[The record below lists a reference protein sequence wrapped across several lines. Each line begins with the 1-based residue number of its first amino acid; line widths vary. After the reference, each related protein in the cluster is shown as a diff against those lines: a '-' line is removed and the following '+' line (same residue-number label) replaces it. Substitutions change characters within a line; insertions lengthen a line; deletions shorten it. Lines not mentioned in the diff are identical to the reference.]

1 MSKSQEQ
8 QQDQDKE
15 EEMKLKKLSEALDDE
30 ANDGIMNLSS
40 RKILEMN
47 LSILKEL
54 HLDRETT
61 LEYLKKLKGY
71 RYIDEMKDLK
81 YGAFIRWIPITDP
94 DNLQLKYC
102 GIICDI
108 KITDNGVLIVCKNFM
123 HRCYSFIMDKCLI
136 FQKLTNQEQ
145 VIISALDHLEKDLIE
160 KNHQK
165 HQLLNLTK
173 KSQNYNQ
180 VQNKKHNYNENFEE
194 DSDEDDG
201 YSDDDLEEEN

>member
-1 MSKSQEQ
+1 MLK
-8 QQDQDKE
+8 KE
-15 EEMKLKKLSEALDDE
+15 EDLEDPDMKLKKLSEALDNE
-30 ANDGIMNLSS
+30 ANDGIMNLST
-40 RKILEMN
+40 RKILELN

-54 HLDRETT
+54 HLDRNTT

-94 DNLQLKYC
+94 NNLQLKYC

-108 KITDNGVLIVCKNFM
+108 KITDNGILIVCKNFM

-145 VIISALDHLEKDLIE
+145 VIISALDHLEKELNE
-160 KNHQK
+160 KNKQK
-165 HQLLNLTK
+165 KQLLDITK
-173 KSQNYNQ
+173 KSQNQ
-180 VQNKKHNYNENFEE
+180 TNYKEDEE
-194 DSDEDDG
+194 DDEEDDESDSDEYD
-201 YSDDDLEEEN
+201 N

>member
-1 MSKSQEQ
+1 
-8 QQDQDKE
+8 
-15 EEMKLKKLSEALDDE
+15 MKLKKLSEALDDE
-30 ANDGIMNLSS
+30 ANDGIMNLST

-54 HLDRETT
+54 HLDRNTT
-61 LEYLKKLKGY
+61 LDYLKKLKGY

-94 DNLQLKYC
+94 NNLQLKYC

-145 VIISALDHLEKDLIE
+145 VIISALDHLEKELNE
-160 KNHQK
+160 KNKQK
-165 HQLLNLTK
+165 QQLLDITK
-173 KSQNYNQ
+173 KSKKLTNYK
-180 VQNKKHNYNENFEE
+180 VEDDDENDDSESEELE
-194 DSDEDDG
+194 DSDEYD
-201 YSDDDLEEEN
+201 N

>member
-1 MSKSQEQ
+1 MLK
-8 QQDQDKE
+8 KE
-15 EEMKLKKLSEALDDE
+15 EHQEDHDMKLKKLSEALDDE
-30 ANDGIMNLSS
+30 ANDGIMNLST
-40 RKILEMN
+40 RKILELN

-145 VIISALDHLEKDLIE
+145 VIISALEHLEKELNE
-160 KNHQK
+160 KNQQK
-165 HQLLNLTK
+165 QQLLDMTK
-173 KSQNYNQ
+173 KSQKQSNYNQ
-180 VQNKKHNYNENFEE
+180 YDESDESE
-194 DSDEDDG
+194 SESDSD
-201 YSDDDLEEEN
+201 